1 MLVLAAMCGA
11 TAAQAQRYFIPKYKK
26 KKEVRDYDL
35 SNSERRWTVTF
46 GGGYNMALGMRNR
59 IRFSDRDYTVR
70 YYEDPSLSGGAVNL
84 GVGYKFTD
92 NIVAGLEAGY
102 LFQDNDDA
110 IPIYGTFNYYYG
122 PSTSTRRHR
131 WFNYARGRW
140 RARAARQVDEG
151 GFPHR
156 LPAQYASS
164 QYRGR
169 RQLRPAR
176 FGRELQTIH
185 PRIGIGSEYR
195 AVLTASAIS
204 RLKGCP
210 VGTALDF
217 CDSFR
222 KEGG

>member
-59 IRFSDRDYTVR
+59 IRFGDRDYTVR

-131 WFNYARGRW
+131 WFNYAHLGPQFYFNRSSKAVGAMGAVGGGVRVLL
-140 RARAARQVDEG
+140 AKSMKVDFRIGYQLNMRRPNIAG
-151 GFPHR
+151 GGSYD
-156 LPAQYASS
+156 LPASGVNFKQYTHV
-164 QYRGR
+164 
-169 RQLRPAR
+169 L
-176 FGRELQTIH
+176 ELGVNI
-185 PRIGIGSEYR
+185 
-195 AVLTASAIS
+195 VL
-204 RLKGCP
+204 
-210 VGTALDF
+210 F
-217 CDSFR
+217 
-222 KEGG
+222 

>member
-1 MLVLAAMCGA
+1 MKKILIMLVLAAMCGA

-59 IRFSDRDYTVR
+59 IRFGDRDYTVR

-131 WFNYARGRW
+131 WLNYAHLGPQFYFNRSSKAVGAMGAVGGGVRVLL
-140 RARAARQVDEG
+140 AKSMKVDFRIGYQLNMRRPNIADG
-151 GFPHR
+151 GSYD
-156 LPAQYASS
+156 LPASGVNFKQYTHV
-164 QYRGR
+164 
-169 RQLRPAR
+169 L
-176 FGRELQTIH
+176 ELGVNI
-185 PRIGIGSEYR
+185 
-195 AVLTASAIS
+195 VL
-204 RLKGCP
+204 
-210 VGTALDF
+210 F
-217 CDSFR
+217 
-222 KEGG
+222 

>member
-1 MLVLAAMCGA
+1 MKKILIMLVLAAMCGA

-59 IRFSDRDYTVR
+59 IRFGDRDYTVR

-131 WFNYARGRW
+131 WFNYAHLGPQFYFNRSSKAVGAMGAVGGGVRVLL
-140 RARAARQVDEG
+140 AKSMKVD
-151 GFPHR
+151 
-156 LPAQYASS
+156 
-164 QYRGR
+164 
-169 RQLRPAR
+169 
-176 FGRELQTIH
+176 
-185 PRIGIGSEYR
+185 
-195 AVLTASAIS
+195 
-204 RLKGCP
+204 
-210 VGTALDF
+210 LD
-217 CDSFR
+217 R
-222 KEGG
+222 KSVV

>member
-46 GGGYNMALGMRNR
+46 GGGYNM
-59 IRFSDRDYTVR
+59 
-70 YYEDPSLSGGAVNL
+70 DPSLSGGAVNL

-131 WFNYARGRW
+131 WFNYAHLGPQFYFNRSSKAVGAMGAVGGGVRGLL
-140 RARAARQVDEG
+140 AKSMKVDFRIGYQLNMRRPNIADG
-151 GFPHR
+151 GSYD
-156 LPAQYASS
+156 LPASGVNFKQYTHV
-164 QYRGR
+164 
-169 RQLRPAR
+169 L
-176 FGRELQTIH
+176 ELGVNI
-185 PRIGIGSEYR
+185 
-195 AVLTASAIS
+195 VL
-204 RLKGCP
+204 
-210 VGTALDF
+210 F
-217 CDSFR
+217 
-222 KEGG
+222 

>member
-1 MLVLAAMCGA
+1 MKKILIMLVLAAMCGA

-59 IRFSDRDYTVR
+59 IRFGDRDYTVR

-131 WFNYARGRW
+131 WFNYAHLGPQFYFNRSSKAVG
-140 RARAARQVDEG
+140 ARQPFTS
-151 GFPHR
+151 FP
-156 LPAQYASS
+156 PT
-164 QYRGR
+164 
-169 RQLRPAR
+169 
-176 FGRELQTIH
+176 E
-185 PRIGIGSEYR
+185 
-195 AVLTASAIS
+195 
-204 RLKGCP
+204 
-210 VGTALDF
+210 
-217 CDSFR
+217 R
-222 KEGG
+222 KVSL

>member
-1 MLVLAAMCGA
+1 MKKILIMLVLAAMCGA

-26 KKEVRDYDL
+26 KKEVRDYDM

-46 GGGYNMALGMRNR
+46 GGSYNMALGMRNR
-59 IRFSDRDYTVR
+59 IRFGDRDYTVR

-131 WFNYARGRW
+131 WFNYAHLGPQFYFNRSSKAVGAMGAVGGGVRVLL
-140 RARAARQVDEG
+140 AKSMKVDFRIGYQLNMRRPNIADG
-151 GFPHR
+151 GSYD
-156 LPAQYASS
+156 LPASGVNFKQYTHV
-164 QYRGR
+164 
-169 RQLRPAR
+169 L
-176 FGRELQTIH
+176 ELGVNI
-185 PRIGIGSEYR
+185 
-195 AVLTASAIS
+195 VL
-204 RLKGCP
+204 
-210 VGTALDF
+210 F
-217 CDSFR
+217 
-222 KEGG
+222 

>member
-1 MLVLAAMCGA
+1 M
-11 TAAQAQRYFIPKYKK
+11 KK
-26 KKEVRDYDL
+26 ILIIL

-59 IRFSDRDYTVR
+59 IRFGDRDYTVR

-131 WFNYARGRW
+131 WFNYAHLGPQFYFNRSSKAVGAMGAVGGGVRVLL
-140 RARAARQVDEG
+140 AKSMKVDFRIGYQLNMRRPNIADG
-151 GFPHR
+151 GSYD
-156 LPAQYASS
+156 LPASGVNFKQYTHV
-164 QYRGR
+164 
-169 RQLRPAR
+169 L
-176 FGRELQTIH
+176 ELGVNI
-185 PRIGIGSEYR
+185 
-195 AVLTASAIS
+195 VL
-204 RLKGCP
+204 
-210 VGTALDF
+210 F
-217 CDSFR
+217 
-222 KEGG
+222 